1 MNPKHSPH
9 LSTVP
14 DVIHTIPERK
24 VRACEVRDMI
34 QKSLKQIE
42 QTELYNALQ
51 ANKKNNMKF

>member
-1 MNPKHSPH
+1 MNPKSAPH

-14 DVIHTIPERK
+14 DVVHTFPEKK
-24 VRACEVRDMI
+24 VKSCEVANMI

-42 QTELYNALQ
+42 QTELYHALQ